1 MSRPQQGENGVDKPH
16 LNKLINPQNVPS
28 PGHGSQ
34 VLMGPIMVTR
44 LEVVLKAHL

>member
-1 MSRPQQGENGVDKPH
+1 MSRPQQGENGVGKPH
-16 LNKLINPQNVPS
+16 LNKLIDQQTVPS